1 MKNLKTY
8 EKYTM
13 KNKRFFWLVPMDY
26 RLHVALLKIGTPELF
41 IKEML
46 SFREMNKRLLNEPFA
61 YVGCD
66 DIHDDDNTW
75 KWTSYDNGKGH
86 EIFEK
91 SNHIFKGEVQVSEDE
106 MTALKHITG

>member
-13 KNKRFFWLVPMDY
+13 KNKKFFWMIPTDNKI
-26 RLHVALLKIGTPELF
+26 HVALLKIGAPEAF

-46 SFREMNKRLLNEPFA
+46 SFREMNKKLLNEPFV

-66 DIHDDDNTW
+66 DIYDDHTW
-75 KWTSYDNGKGH
+75 RWTSYDNGGGQK
-86 EIFEK
+86 EFEED
-91 SNHIFKGEVQVSEDE
+91 NHIFKGEVQVEDYE
-106 MTALKHITG
+106 IDAFKHITG